1 MPLNTNGTSRTIG
14 APIIGISTIDDH
26 DAAGMHAPRFSLNQ
40 SYAKAVE
47 AAGGIPILI
56 PQIEETESLRRIYEM
71 LDGILLPGGL
81 DIHPKY
87 YGQEPHPA
95 LDPTDLGLDFVETT
109 IIPWALEDDMPVM
122 GICRGEQVLNVVM
135 GGTLIQD
142 IYTQYSTTIDHRESF
157 KRRIRDFLAHDIAID
172 PDSRLRTLAGE
183 DRILVNTSHHQ
194 AVDRVAPGLR
204 ATAWSPDGIVEG
216 VEAPERRFL
225 MAVQCHPEEMWRKH
239 AWARK
244 MFKTFVDTS
253 AEVMQSQAHR
263 RTATVHTRARDAQC
277 VSSAVGPA

>member
-1 MPLNTNGTSRTIG
+1 MPLNTNGTSKTMSG
-14 APIIGISTIDDH
+14 PIIGISTIDDH

-56 PQIEETESLRRIYEM
+56 PQIEEAESLRRIYEM

-172 PDSRLRTLAGE
+172 PDSRLRTLVGE
-183 DRILVNTSHHQ
+183 DRIWVNTSHHQ

-239 AWARK
+239 PWARTL
-244 MFKTFVDTS
+244 FKTFVDTS
-253 AEVMQSQAHR
+253 AEVMQSQARR
-263 RTATVHTRARDAQC
+263 RTATVHTVPAMR
-277 VSSAVGPA
+277 SA